1 MALRKPQLR
10 LKPSLF
16 VLILLVVVSGIMLG
30 LSTGGFIVNFKTV
43 GFSALSTL
51 QKGVRAGFNGITG
64 MVSAVQEIRVLR
76 EEYQRLTEQLENYEY
91 MQRNNTEIRRENEHL
106 KEQLAFT
113 EQFEYKNH
121 PAQIIGRDPNNQ
133 YSTLTINKGSRHGI
147 RKNMP
152 VIAVQNGLVGLVG
165 KVLQVGYTTSLV
177 MPIYDYE
184 SNVSARIQDTRDV
197 GLVSGLGWEDRPL
210 SMKYIQKRVL
220 PDLQYGDL
228 IVTSGEN
235 ENFMKDIPI
244 GYITTITVQDYDSS
258 LNIELSP
265 VVDFGRLETVIVVDM
280 KELNPESLESAGE
293 EGNR

>member
-10 LKPSLF
+10 LKPPLL
-16 VLILLVVVSGIMLG
+16 VLILLVVISGTMLG

-165 KVLQVGYTTSLV
+165 KVLQVGHTTSLV

-210 SMKYIQKRVL
+210 SMKYIKKRVL

-244 GYITTITVQDYDSS
+244 GYINTITVQDYDSS
-258 LNIELSP
+258 LNIELTP

-293 EGNR
+293 GDNR